1 MAVIQIYKQQNAG
14 FVSKRECFFSLAT
27 QQESVGF
34 GWLSVIFVN
43 MEVTAALTDHLAHLS
58 RLHFSE
64 EEKGEIQK
72 DLEKMVA
79 FVEALAQV
87 DTSGVEPLMH
97 IGQSI
102 NVLRADEVQ
111 GSISQEQALRNASGT
126 GTAFFQVPKV
136 IRK

>member
-1 MAVIQIYKQQNAG
+1 MQVLFQNPVA
-14 FVSKRECFFSLAT
+14 FFSIAT
-27 QQESVGF
+27 QQESIGF
-34 GWLSVIFVN
+34 GWLSVIFVY

-64 EEKGEIQK
+64 EEKAEIQK

-79 FVEALAQV
+79 FVETLSQV
-87 DTSGVEPLMH
+87 DTAGIEPLMH
-97 IGQSI
+97 IGQST
-102 NVLRADEVQ
+102 NVLRADEIQ

-126 GTAFFQVPKV
+126 GTSFFQVPKV